1 MSSSYLEG
9 RCCALAQHGYSRD
22 HRADRAQIVYGL
34 LCDREGRPIAVE
46 VFDGNTGDPGTLGT
60 QVEKLKRRFGLRHVI
75 LVGDRGMIT
84 SARIRAEIKPAGF
97 DWISCLRAKQI
108 QELAD
113 DGGPLQLTL
122 FDERDLAEITAA
134 AYPGERLVVCRN
146 PDLTRERTRKREA
159 LLAATE
165 RDLSR
170 IAAATRRLT
179 RPLRG
184 KAEIGLAVGAVVD
197 SHKMG
202 KHFELTITETSFTF
216 RRRAETLRVRHVST
230 GSMSSAPACPP
241 RR

>member
-1 MSSSYLEG
+1 LPSCQG
-9 RCCALAQHGYSRD
+9 RSRTI
-22 HRADRAQIVYGL
+22 ADG
-34 LCDREGRPIAVE
+34 
-46 VFDGNTGDPGTLGT
+46 
-60 QVEKLKRRFGLRHVI
+60 
-75 LVGDRGMIT
+75 
-84 SARIRAEIKPAGF
+84 
-97 DWISCLRAKQI
+97 
-108 QELAD
+108 
-113 DGGPLQLTL
+113 GGPLQLTL
-122 FDERDLAEITAA
+122 FDERDLVEITAPD
-134 AYPGERLVVCRN
+134 YPGERLVVCRN
-146 PDLTRERTRKREA
+146 PNLTRERVRKREA
-159 LLAATE
+159 LLAANE